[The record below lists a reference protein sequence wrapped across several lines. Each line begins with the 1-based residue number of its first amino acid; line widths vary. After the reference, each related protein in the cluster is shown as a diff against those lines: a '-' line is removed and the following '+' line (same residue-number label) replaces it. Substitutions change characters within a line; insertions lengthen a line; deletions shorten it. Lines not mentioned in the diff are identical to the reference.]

1 MNLSKQQFRQLLKDK
16 KLVISLIGMSNMGKT
31 YYSKK
36 FNAIG
41 FNHLCCDEL
50 IQEKL
55 TPYLAPKNC
64 SNIVD
69 VSQWMGQPYDEKF
82 FNNQQKYL
90 SFEKEALENIL
101 AEIKNK
107 KTNNT
112 VIDTTGSVVHTGRDL
127 CLKLKQNSLI
137 IYIKASESMKEEMF
151 KKYIKE
157 PKPVVFENIF
167 VKKKNETNID
177 ALERCYK
184 KLLNLRE
191 SYYSEYADIVLP
203 SENIKHSMD
212 AYQFISLIEKSL

>member
-1 MNLSKQQFRQLLKDK
+1 MKLSKQQFKQLFDDN
-16 KLVISLIGMSNMGKT
+16 KLIISLIGMSNIGKT
-31 YYSKK
+31 YWSKK
-36 FNAIG
+36 FKNIG
-41 FNHLCCDEL
+41 FEHFCCDEL
-50 IQEKL
+50 IQKKL
-55 TPYLAPKNC
+55 ELYLIRKKYLDIA
-64 SNIVD
+64 D
-69 VSQWMGQPYDEKF
+69 VSRWMGQPYDKRF
-82 FNNQQKYL
+82 AINQQKYL
-90 SFEKEALENIL
+90 SFEKEVLESIL
-101 AEIKNK
+101 IEIKNN

-137 IYIKASESMKEEMF
+137 IYIKASENMKEEMF

-191 SYYSEYADIVLP
+191 KYYSKYADIIIP
-203 SENIKHSMD
+203 SENIKHSMN
-212 AYQFISLIEKSL
+212 ASQFISLIEKSL

>member
-1 MNLSKQQFRQLLKDK
+1 MNLSKRQFRQLLKDK
-16 KLVISLIGMSNMGKT
+16 KLVISFIGMSNIGKT
-31 YYSKK
+31 YWSKK
-36 FNAIG
+36 FNTIG
-41 FNHLCCDEL
+41 FNHWCCDEL

-55 TPYLAPKNC
+55 TPYFAQKKC

-69 VSQWMGQPYDEKF
+69 VSQWMGQPYDKRF
-82 FNNQQKYL
+82 AINQQKYL
-90 SFEKEALENIL
+90 SFEKEVLESIL
-101 AEIKNK
+101 IQIKNN

-137 IYIKASESMKEEMF
+137 IYIKASENMKEEMF

-191 SYYSEYADIVLP
+191 KYYSKYADIIIP
-203 SENIKHSMD
+203 SKNIKHSMN
-212 AYQFISLIEKSL
+212 ASQFISLIEKSL